1 MGYNILLVADDRETK
16 ELLML
21 HLNSNGFTVDI
32 AENEEMFNVCFG
44 HQKAN
49 LTLIDMMMKSLNIY
63 ELIRVIRLKSN
74 LPIILIA
81 DKENDANRIL
91 GLNLGADACVI
102 KPYNPLEVIAEVQAM
117 LRRYYEL
124 GCGGRIPGETMV
136 LRVGELV
143 LDTEAFVLRKNGN
156 VLSLTSAELKILA
169 KLMRSPKRVF
179 TKTQL
184 CECING
190 RYYENDDRTMM
201 VHISNIRA
209 KIEDDPANPKYIK
222 TVRGFG
228 YKIDSDD

>member
-1 MGYNILLVADDRETK
+1 
-16 ELLML
+16 
-21 HLNSNGFTVDI
+21 
-32 AENEEMFNVCFG
+32 
-44 HQKAN
+44 
-49 LTLIDMMMKSLNIY
+49 
-63 ELIRVIRLKSN
+63 
-74 LPIILIA
+74 
-81 DKENDANRIL
+81 
-91 GLNLGADACVI
+91 
-102 KPYNPLEVIAEVQAM
+102 
-117 LRRYYEL
+117 
-124 GCGGRIPGETMV
+124 MV

-156 VLSLTSAELKILA
+156 VLSMTSAELKILA

>member
-1 MGYNILLVADDRETK
+1 MGHNILLVTDDRESK

-49 LTLIDMMMKSLNIY
+49 LILIDMMMKSLNIY

-143 LDTEAFVLRKNGN
+143 LDTEAFVLRK
-156 VLSLTSAELKILA
+156 
-169 KLMRSPKRVF
+169 KRQCAF
-179 TKTQL
+179 SDISGIENP
-184 CECING
+184 CETHAFSETGFYKN
-190 RYYENDDRTMM
+190 
-201 VHISNIRA
+201 
-209 KIEDDPANPKYIK
+209 
-222 TVRGFG
+222 TVV
-228 YKIDSDD
+228 

>member
-49 LTLIDMMMKSLNIY
+49 LILIDMMMKSLNIY

-124 GCGGRIPGETMV
+124 GCGGFCVEKKRQCAFSDISGIENPCETH
-136 LRVGELV
+136 
-143 LDTEAFVLRKNGN
+143 AFSETGFYKN
-156 VLSLTSAELKILA
+156 
-169 KLMRSPKRVF
+169 
-179 TKTQL
+179 
-184 CECING
+184 
-190 RYYENDDRTMM
+190 
-201 VHISNIRA
+201 
-209 KIEDDPANPKYIK
+209 
-222 TVRGFG
+222 TVV
-228 YKIDSDD
+228 

>member
-1 MGYNILLVADDRETK
+1 M
-16 ELLML
+16 
-21 HLNSNGFTVDI
+21 
-32 AENEEMFNVCFG
+32 
-44 HQKAN
+44 
-49 LTLIDMMMKSLNIY
+49 
-63 ELIRVIRLKSN
+63 IRVIRLNSN

>member
-1 MGYNILLVADDRETK
+1 MGHNILLVTDDRETK

-32 AENEEMFNVCFG
+32 VENEEMFNVCFG
-44 HQKAN
+44 HQKTN
-49 LTLIDMMMKSLNIY
+49 LILIDMMMKSLNIY
-63 ELIRVIRLKSN
+63 ELIRVIRLNSN

>member
-49 LTLIDMMMKSLNIY
+49 LILIDMMMKSLNIY

-91 GLNLGADACVI
+91 GLNLGGRCLCDKA
-102 KPYNPLEVIAEVQAM
+102 VQSS
-117 LRRYYEL
+117 
-124 GCGGRIPGETMV
+124 GGY
-136 LRVGELV
+136 
-143 LDTEAFVLRKNGN
+143 
-156 VLSLTSAELKILA
+156 S
-169 KLMRSPKRVF
+169 
-179 TKTQL
+179 
-184 CECING
+184 
-190 RYYENDDRTMM
+190 
-201 VHISNIRA
+201 
-209 KIEDDPANPKYIK
+209 
-222 TVRGFG
+222 RGAG
-228 YKIDSDD
+228 YVKALL

>member
-1 MGYNILLVADDRETK
+1 MGHNILLVTDDRESK

-49 LTLIDMMMKSLNIY
+49 LILIDMMMKSLNIY

-124 GCGGRIPGETMV
+124 DAAAEYPG
-136 LRVGELV
+136 
-143 LDTEAFVLRKNGN
+143 
-156 VLSLTSAELKILA
+156 
-169 KLMRSPKRVF
+169 KRWY
-179 TKTQL
+179 
-184 CECING
+184 CAW
-190 RYYENDDRTMM
+190 ENWCW
-201 VHISNIRA
+201 IRRLL
-209 KIEDDPANPKYIK
+209 Y
-222 TVRGFG
+222 
-228 YKIDSDD
+228 

>member
-49 LTLIDMMMKSLNIY
+49 LILIDMMMKSLNIY

-117 LRRYYEL
+117 FM
-124 GCGGRIPGETMV
+124 I
-136 LRVGELV
+136 
-143 LDTEAFVLRKNGN
+143 
-156 VLSLTSAELKILA
+156 
-169 KLMRSPKRVF
+169 
-179 TKTQL
+179 
-184 CECING
+184 
-190 RYYENDDRTMM
+190 
-201 VHISNIRA
+201 H
-209 KIEDDPANPKYIK
+209 
-222 TVRGFG
+222 
-228 YKIDSDD
+228 

>member
-49 LTLIDMMMKSLNIY
+49 LILIDMMMKSLNIY
-63 ELIRVIRLKSN
+63 ES
-74 LPIILIA
+74 IILIA

>member
-1 MGYNILLVADDRETK
+1 
-16 ELLML
+16 ML

-49 LTLIDMMMKSLNIY
+49 LILIDMMMKSLNIY

-124 GCGGRIPGETMV
+124 GCGIARRGTGAGYGGFCVEKKRQCAFSDISGIENPCETH
-136 LRVGELV
+136 
-143 LDTEAFVLRKNGN
+143 AFSETGFYKN
-156 VLSLTSAELKILA
+156 
-169 KLMRSPKRVF
+169 
-179 TKTQL
+179 
-184 CECING
+184 
-190 RYYENDDRTMM
+190 
-201 VHISNIRA
+201 
-209 KIEDDPANPKYIK
+209 
-222 TVRGFG
+222 TVV
-228 YKIDSDD
+228 

>member
-21 HLNSNGFTVDI
+21 HLNSNGFTGDI

-49 LTLIDMMMKSLNIY
+49 LILIDMMMKSLNIY

>member
-1 MGYNILLVADDRETK
+1 MGHNILLVTDDRESK

-32 AENEEMFNVCFG
+32 AENEEICFG

-49 LTLIDMMMKSLNIY
+49 LILIDMMMKSLNIY

-222 TVRGFG
+222 TVRGLG

>member
-49 LTLIDMMMKSLNIY
+49 LILIDMLMKSLNIF

-156 VLSLTSAELKILA
+156 VLS
-169 KLMRSPKRVF
+169 PKRVF

>member
-1 MGYNILLVADDRETK
+1 MGHNILLVTDDRESK

-49 LTLIDMMMKSLNIY
+49 LILIDMMMKSLNIY

-124 GCGGRIPGETMV
+124 GCGGKNTRRNDGIARGRTGVGYGGFCIEKKRQCAFSDISGIENPCETH
-136 LRVGELV
+136 
-143 LDTEAFVLRKNGN
+143 AFSETGFYKN
-156 VLSLTSAELKILA
+156 
-169 KLMRSPKRVF
+169 
-179 TKTQL
+179 
-184 CECING
+184 
-190 RYYENDDRTMM
+190 
-201 VHISNIRA
+201 
-209 KIEDDPANPKYIK
+209 
-222 TVRGFG
+222 TVV
-228 YKIDSDD
+228 

>member
-49 LTLIDMMMKSLNIY
+49 LILIDMMMKSLNIY

-102 KPYNPLEVIAEVQAM
+102 NPYNPLEVIAEVQAM

-143 LDTEAFVLRKNGN
+143 LDTEAFVLRKTAMCF
-156 VLSLTSAELKILA
+156 LTSAELKILA

-209 KIEDDPANPKYIK
+209 KIEMTQPTRKYIK
-222 TVRGFG
+222 TVRGLG

>member
-1 MGYNILLVADDRETK
+1 MGHNILLVTDDRETK

-32 AENEEMFNVCFG
+32 AENEEMFNVCSG
-44 HQKAN
+44 HQKTN
-49 LTLIDMMMKSLNIY
+49 LILIDMMMKSLNIY
-63 ELIRVIRLKSN
+63 ELIRVIRLNSN

-124 GCGGRIPGETMV
+124 GCGGRIPGEPMV

-156 VLSLTSAELKILA
+156 VLSLTSTELKILA

-179 TKTQL
+179 SKTQL

-222 TVRGFG
+222 TVRGLG

>member
-32 AENEEMFNVCFG
+32 AENEEMFKVCFG

-49 LTLIDMMMKSLNIY
+49 LILIDMMMKSLNIY

-179 TKTQL
+179 SKTQL

-222 TVRGFG
+222 TVRGLG

>member
-1 MGYNILLVADDRETK
+1 MGYNILLVADDRET
-16 ELLML
+16 EEMLML
-21 HLNSNGFTVDI
+21 HLNSNGLEVDI
-32 AENEEMFNVCFG
+32 AENEVMFNVCFG
-44 HQKAN
+44 HRKTN
-49 LTLIDMMMKSLNIY
+49 LILIDMVMKSLNVY
-63 ELIRVIRLKSN
+63 ELIKMIRLKSN

-81 DKENDANRIL
+81 DKANDANRIL
-91 GLNLGADACVI
+91 GLNLGADACVT
-102 KPYNPLEVIAEVQAM
+102 KPFNPLEVIAEVQAM

-124 GCGGRIPGETMV
+124 GCGGGIPGEPMV
-136 LRVGELV
+136 LRVRELV
-143 LDTEAFVLRKNGN
+143 LDTEAFVLRKNGR

-179 TKTQL
+179 TKAQL

-209 KIEDDPANPKYIK
+209 KIEDDPTNPKYIK
-222 TVRGFG
+222 TVRGVG

>member
-1 MGYNILLVADDRETK
+1 MGHNILLVTDDRETK

-32 AENEEMFNVCFG
+32 AENEEMFNVCSG
-44 HQKAN
+44 HQKTN
-49 LTLIDMMMKSLNIY
+49 LILIDMMMKSLNIY
-63 ELIRVIRLKSN
+63 ELIRVIRLNSN

-124 GCGGRIPGETMV
+124 GCGGRIPGEPMV

-156 VLSLTSAELKILA
+156 VLSMTSAELKILA

-179 TKTQL
+179 SKTQL

-222 TVRGFG
+222 TVRGLG

>member
-49 LTLIDMMMKSLNIY
+49 LILIDMMMKSLNIY

-143 LDTEAFVLRKNGN
+143 LDTEAFVLRK
-156 VLSLTSAELKILA
+156 ILA

>member
-49 LTLIDMMMKSLNIY
+49 LILIDMMMKSLNIY

-124 GCGGRIPGETMV
+124 GCGGQNTRRNDGIARRGTGVGYGGFCVEKKRQCAFSDISGIENPCETHAV
-136 LRVGELV
+136 LR
-143 LDTEAFVLRKNGN
+143 NGFLQKHSCVN
-156 VLSLTSAELKILA
+156 ASMADIMK
-169 KLMRSPKRVF
+169 
-179 TKTQL
+179 
-184 CECING
+184 
-190 RYYENDDRTMM
+190 MM
-201 VHISNIRA
+201 
-209 KIEDDPANPKYIK
+209 
-222 TVRGFG
+222 TGQ
-228 YKIDSDD
+228 

>member
-1 MGYNILLVADDRETK
+1 
-16 ELLML
+16 ML

-32 AENEEMFNVCFG
+32 AENEEMFNVCLG
-44 HQKAN
+44 HQKTN
-49 LTLIDMMMKSLNIY
+49 LILIDMMMKSLNVY

-124 GCGGRIPGETMV
+124 GCGGRIPGEPMV

-179 TKTQL
+179 SKTQL

-222 TVRGFG
+222 TVRGLG

>member
-1 MGYNILLVADDRETK
+1 MGHNILLVTDDRETK

-44 HQKAN
+44 HQKTN
-49 LTLIDMMMKSLNIY
+49 LILIDMMMKSLNIY
-63 ELIRVIRLKSN
+63 ELIRVIRLNSN

-156 VLSLTSAELKILA
+156 VLSLTSEELKILA

>member
-1 MGYNILLVADDRETK
+1 
-16 ELLML
+16 ML

-49 LTLIDMMMKSLNIY
+49 LILIDMMMKSLNIY

-117 LRRYYEL
+117 LRRY
-124 GCGGRIPGETMV
+124 TMN
-136 LRVGELV
+136 
-143 LDTEAFVLRKNGN
+143 LDAAAEYPENRWYCVWGN
-156 VLSLTSAELKILA
+156 W
-169 KLMRSPKRVF
+169 
-179 TKTQL
+179 
-184 CECING
+184 CW
-190 RYYENDDRTMM
+190 
-201 VHISNIRA
+201 IRRLL
-209 KIEDDPANPKYIK
+209 Y
-222 TVRGFG
+222 
-228 YKIDSDD
+228 